1 MKISKDEV
9 LHVARL
15 ARLDIHDADIDRFA
29 GQIGTILD
37 YVDTLKQVDTAGVAA
52 TSHAISLTNAFRED
66 EEKPH
71 LPQDASLA
79 NAPEKDDGAFV
90 VPKVIG

>member
-15 ARLDIHDADIDRFA
+15 ARLDIHEGDIDRFA
-29 GQIGTILD
+29 EQIGTILD
-37 YVDTLKQVDTAGVAA
+37 YVDTLKQVDTTGVAA
-52 TSHAISLTNAFRED
+52 TSHATALTNAFRED
-66 EEKPH
+66 EQAPH
-71 LPQDASLA
+71 LPQDTSLA

-90 VPKVIG
+90 VPKVI